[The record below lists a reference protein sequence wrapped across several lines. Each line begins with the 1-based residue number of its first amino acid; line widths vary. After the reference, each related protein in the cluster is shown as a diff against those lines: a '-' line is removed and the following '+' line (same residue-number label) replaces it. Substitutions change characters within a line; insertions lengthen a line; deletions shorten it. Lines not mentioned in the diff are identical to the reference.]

1 MYVEG
6 ISSSA
11 RLRAACNLLEIINQ
25 MMNIMSAKPATPPT
39 TPPAMAPVFVLLS
52 VFEDA
57 FVVDCAVA
65 EDITDEDRL
74 LSAVEDASDVTV
86 ADVVADVATPS

>member
-1 MYVEG
+1 
-6 ISSSA
+6 
-11 RLRAACNLLEIINQ
+11 

-57 FVVDCAVA
+57 FVVGCAVA
-65 EDITDEDRL
+65 DDIIDDDRL
-74 LSAVEDASDVTV
+74 LVSAVDVDEDAPDVTV
-86 ADVVADVATPS
+86 ADVVADVATPN